1 MYKLDWIYIGK
12 QEILCEL
19 RQLHKVNRV
28 SLLLSSATVPIRIC
42 QFFIIQILNYIHFL
56 DASVH
61 LYERVCLSIRQSVC
75 PSVPAP
81 VYPSLHPSVR
91 NTFSKNPQKRVLT
104 ADIDK
109 MKKGIS

>member
-12 QEILCEL
+12 QEILHEL
-19 RQLHKVNRV
+19 RQLHNVNRA

-81 VYPSLHPSVR
+81 SIHPSIPLSVIR
-91 NTFSKNPQKRVLT
+91 FPKILKN
-104 ADIDK
+104 AF
-109 MKKGIS
+109 